1 MDTAVSAPPQ
11 SPGDGPSA
19 HGSPHNSPP
28 RSVLGRLWLVL
39 RLTVEDFVADDA
51 WSRGA
56 SIAYFTLFSIAPV
69 LLVVIAIAGLV
80 FGPDAAQG
88 AIVGELSGLMGR
100 DTAEAMEGLVR
111 SASDRM
117 TGKLA
122 TLIGIAT
129 IILSISGVFGEV
141 QASLNAIWKT
151 GPQRTSLN
159 RVVRARLASMGLVAA
174 FGFVLIVSLAVS
186 AVLTALSTYLH
197 GVFPALEAGLTGVDF
212 ALSTVLVWALFAAM
226 YKILPDT
233 PVAWRD
239 VRIGAVVAT
248 ALFAGGKY
256 LIALYIGRSNIASS
270 FGAAGALI
278 VLLLWIFYSA
288 QIFLLGAEFTRA
300 WAFVWGS
307 RSQIGGQANV
317 SK

>member
-1 MDTAVSAPPQ
+1 MASAVSEPRMQTAPKAVPK
-11 SPGDGPSA
+11 SLA
-19 HGSPHNSPP
+19 
-28 RSVLGRLWLVL
+28 GRLWLVL
-39 RLTVEDFVADDA
+39 RLTIEDFVADDA

-69 LLVVIAIAGLV
+69 LLVVIAIAGLA

-88 AIVGELSGLMGR
+88 AIVDELSGLMGQ
-100 DTAEAMEGLVR
+100 DTAEAMQGMVR

-129 IILSISGVFGEV
+129 IILSTSGVFSQV
-141 QASLNAIWKT
+141 QASLNAVWKT
-151 GPQRTSLN
+151 GPPRSSLT
-159 RVVRARLASMGLVAA
+159 RLMRARLASLGLVAA

-186 AVLTALSTYLH
+186 AALTALSTYLH
-197 GVFPALEAGLTGVDF
+197 GIFPALERGLVLIDF
-212 ALSTVLVWALFAAM
+212 LLSTVLTWSLFAAM

-239 VRIGAVVAT
+239 VRIGALVAT
-248 ALFAGGKY
+248 VLFAAGKY

-300 WAFVWGS
+300 WAHVWGS
-307 RSQIGGQANV
+307 RSQRSGHREADL

>member
-1 MDTAVSAPPQ
+1 VPK
-11 SPGDGPSA
+11 
-19 HGSPHNSPP
+19 
-28 RSVLGRLWLVL
+28 SVVARLWLVM
-39 RLTVEDFVADDA
+39 RLTIEDFVADDA
-51 WSRGA
+51 WGRGA
-56 SIAYFTLFSIAPV
+56 SIAYFTLFSVAPV
-69 LLVVIAIAGLV
+69 LLVVIAIAGLA

-88 AIVGELSGLMGR
+88 AIVNELSGLMGR
-100 DTAEAMEGLVR
+100 NTAQAMQDLVR

-117 TGKLA
+117 IGKLA

-129 IILSISGVFGEV
+129 IIVSTSGVFGQV

-151 GPQRTSLN
+151 GSQRSSLT
-159 RVVRARLASMGLVAA
+159 RLMRARLASLGLVAA

-186 AVLTALSTYLH
+186 AALTALSTYLH
-197 GVFPALEAGLTGVDF
+197 DVFPVLERGLTVFDF
-212 ALSTVLVWALFAAM
+212 VLSTVLIWALFAAM

-239 VRIGAVVAT
+239 VGIGAVMAT

-256 LIALYIGRSNIASS
+256 LIALYIGRSNVASS

-300 WAFVWGS
+300 WAHVWGS
-307 RSQIGGQANV
+307 RAHGGRSEADL